1 MGQSTSTTPS
11 PGYIPGATNTGY
23 PTTGYGVPK
32 SPGTYRNERVLVPSG
47 VGSRS
52 GSRPPSAERT
62 QPSGGTTSAPFS
74 LKPAGSDQRL
84 NHHPGDQTRVA
95 AGHPGVLGALTG
107 VNSHHS
113 GSLGSLPSQG
123 TNYDYGQQQQ
133 PPPLPQ
139 RNLPRAGSI
148 TRDSHPLVNGHGA
161 HVHAHGSSNNAQ
173 THYNGSGR
181 PPGGS
186 GGGDQFSLAN
196 KPVSMVTNNVLKRD
210 SSNSPARHGN
220 HGNNN
225 RNSIELTTL
234 RGSNQDVSGKQRLP
248 GATTT
253 RTTNPP
259 STSTPERINNN
270 NTRPSNGHINH
281 GYSSHGDI
289 TQTMAQ
295 LGLNSKLNSNRIGS
309 SHHHN
314 PNYSPSEASSS
325 HSVTPPLPPLS
336 PSNTP
341 PMTPPESPR
350 GLPPHLRGNPH
361 HIHNSNQV
369 GQEMIFS
376 IYKLAELLLILFKI
390 RQRLW
395 IWRPQKAY
403 CWAVLHCEY

>member
-11 PGYIPGATNTGY
+11 PGYMPGVTNTGY

-32 SPGTYRNERVLVPSG
+32 SPGTYRNERVLAPSG
-47 VGSRS
+47 VGSRL

-62 QPSGGTTSAPFS
+62 QPSGGSTSALFS

-84 NHHPGDQTRVA
+84 NHAGDQTRVA
-95 AGHPGVLGALTG
+95 AGHLPGVPGAAAG
-107 VNSHHS
+107 VNNHHS
-113 GSLGSLPSQG
+113 GSLGSLQSQT
-123 TNYDYGQQQQ
+123 TNYDHGQQQQQ

-148 TRDSHPLVNGHGA
+148 TRDSHPSVNGHGA
-161 HVHAHGSSNNAQ
+161 HVHSHGSSNNNAQ

-181 PPGGS
+181 PPGGG

-196 KPVSMVTNNVLKRD
+196 KPVSMVANNVLKRD

-234 RGSNQDVSGKQRLP
+234 RGSNQDVSEKQQRLP

-253 RTTNPP
+253 HSP
-259 STSTPERINNN
+259 STSTPERI
-270 NTRPSNGHINH
+270 TRPNNGHINH
-281 GYSSHGDI
+281 GYSSHDDI

-295 LGLNSKLNSNRIGS
+295 LGLNSKLNSNSNRIG

-350 GLPPHLRGNPH
+350 GLPPHLRENPH

-369 GQEMIFS
+369 GQEMIFNT
-376 IYKLAELLLILFKI
+376 YF
-390 RQRLW
+390 
-395 IWRPQKAY
+395 
-403 CWAVLHCEY
+403 

>member
-32 SPGTYRNERVLVPSG
+32 SPGTYRNERVLAPSG
-47 VGSRS
+47 DKVYNNNVGSRP

-62 QPSGGTTSAPFS
+62 QPSGGSTSAPFS

-84 NHHPGDQTRVA
+84 NHHSGDQTRVA
-95 AGHPGVLGALTG
+95 AGQPSGLPGAAAG
-107 VNSHHS
+107 VNNHHS

-123 TNYDYGQQQQ
+123 TNYDHSQQQ

-139 RNLPRAGSI
+139 RNLPRAESI
-148 TRDSHPLVNGHGA
+148 TRDSHPQVNGHGA

-181 PPGGS
+181 PHGGS
-186 GGGDQFSLAN
+186 GGDQFSLAN

-225 RNSIELTTL
+225 RNSIELTAL

-248 GATTT
+248 GTTT
-253 RTTNPP
+253 TTNPP
-259 STSTPERINNN
+259 STSTPERINNTT
-270 NTRPSNGHINH
+270 TRPSNGHINH

-295 LGLNSKLNSNRIGS
+295 LGLNSKLNSNSNRTG

-350 GLPPHLRGNPH
+350 GLSPHLRRNPH
-361 HIHNSNQV
+361 HIRNSNQV
-369 GQEMIFS
+369 GQEMIFN
-376 IYKLAELLLILFKI
+376 ICKLAELLVILFK
-390 RQRLW
+390 
-395 IWRPQKAY
+395 
-403 CWAVLHCEY
+403 